1 MMLQFGSVQLD
12 ADESL
17 VSVSVAA
24 ITGYWEK
31 HDWYQRSELVTSY
44 THDYPWDVDPLR
56 MSNLFSA
63 AKESLEVPPIKLS
76 LSTGKVKGVCFPDG
90 RHRTCVASILGNVT
104 IPAIVREREAE
115 EILKFLN

>member
-1 MMLQFGSVQLD
+1 MLQFGSVQLD
-12 ADESL
+12 ADEAL

-24 ITGYWEK
+24 ITSYWEK

-44 THDYPWDVDPLR
+44 THDFPWEVEPFR
-56 MSNLFSA
+56 MSSLFSA
-63 AKESLEVPPIKLS
+63 AKESIELPPIKLS

-90 RHRTCVASILGNVT
+90 RHRICVASILGSVA
-104 IPAIVREREAE
+104 IPAIVRKREVE